1 MSNTSPTPQRLNQ
14 PRRFWTA
21 WRLSITFIVAALL
34 GAFGVTSCTQPG
46 NDTATTN
53 SAGTTSANVTTTR
66 TTVNTQPPSTANSAP
81 VNSAAPPANGN
92 AAPPTANAGALPSI
106 PLPPAL
112 MDVAMKT
119 VDGKPFKLSE
129 YKGKIVIINMWASW
143 CGPCR
148 VETPELIKMSQ
159 EFKSRG
165 VEFLGL
171 TTKGNDPD
179 IEPIKEFIAEQQVP
193 YKTVWDDGSFAGPLA
208 QAVRAR
214 AVIPQSYVLLRNGS
228 IYKHFEGFNQTQTPR
243 LMREAIEQ
251 ALNAQS

>member
-1 MSNTSPTPQRLNQ
+1 MSKTSTALRPSNQ

-21 WRLSITFIVAALL
+21 RRLSITFIVAALL
-34 GAFGVTSCTQPG
+34 STFGVSSCTQSG
-46 NDTATTN
+46 NDTTTNGTGTNMNATT
-53 SAGTTSANVTTTR
+53 STSS
-66 TTVNTQPPSTANSAP
+66 TVKTQPPSTTSGAPINSAAQP
-81 VNSAAPPANGN
+81 NANSAAPPA
-92 AAPPTANAGALPSI
+92 TAGGPLPSI
-106 PLPPAL
+106 PLPAAL
-112 MDVAMKT
+112 LDTAMT
-119 VDGKPFKLSE
+119 TIDGKSLKLSD
-129 YKGKIVIINMWASW
+129 YKGKVVIINMWASW

-165 VEFLGL
+165 VEFIGL

-179 IEPIKEFIAEQQVP
+179 IEPIKDFISEQQVP
-193 YKTVWDDGSFAGPLA
+193 YKTVWDDGSFAGPLS

-243 LMREAIEQ
+243 LLREAIEQ

>member
-1 MSNTSPTPQRLNQ
+1 MSKTSPTPQGLTP

-21 WRLSITFIVAALL
+21 GRLSITFIVAALL
-34 GAFGVTSCTQPG
+34 AAFGVTSCTQPG

-53 SAGTTSANVTTTR
+53 SAGTTTNVKTTT
-66 TTVNTQPPSTANSAP
+66 TTVNNQPPANVAP
-81 VNSAAPPANGN
+81 VNNAAPPANGN
-92 AAPPTANAGALPSI
+92 ATAPPATAGGPLPSI

-129 YKGKIVIINMWASW
+129 YKGKVIIINMWASW

-165 VEFLGL
+165 VEFIGL

-193 YKTVWDDGSFAGPLA
+193 YKTIWDDGSFAGPLA

-228 IYKHFEGFNQTQTPR
+228 IFKHFEGFNQTQTPR